1 MKRKASELEA
11 AGASLTEGVGHIS
24 LPQGPVAA
32 VAVKKEESGG
42 GADDNAAGGERPR
55 LPRKKGPKPKRIR
68 RITLKPLNEDE
79 EDALLD
85 NLNASIQDRPRNDDP
100 ILARMRRK
108 LALRQV
114 TSHAPPARTGL
125 CVALTLVVVQ
135 LKRERDMRAWDL
147 DMQMNNLLAQKR
159 KQHYFDCHSD
169 IPVRREPEYKK
180 KLRRTISVPPSLS
193 VARLLTHRDVPSP
206 TRTAQ

>member
-1 MKRKASELEA
+1 LRKGFFFVAAGKQFAEMKRKASELEA
-11 AGASLTEGVGHIS
+11 GASLTEGVGQTA
-24 LPQGPVAA
+24 LPQGPA

-114 TSHAPPARTGL
+114 TSDAPPPCTHWPMCGADAGGGAAEAREGHAS
-125 CVALTLVVVQ
+125 VGPRHADEQPAGAEEEAALL
-135 LKRERDMRAWDL
+135 
-147 DMQMNNLLAQKR
+147 
-159 KQHYFDCHSD
+159 
-169 IPVRREPEYKK
+169 
-180 KLRRTISVPPSLS
+180 
-193 VARLLTHRDVPSP
+193 
-206 TRTAQ
+206 